1 MSFRS
6 LSEMRRAFYA
16 TSVPVSSG
24 TRTPITRGTSV
35 TGSAVRVGSGKAPTS
50 QPSTSG
56 IDHWSIV
63 LFYSMGIGVM
73 AVSILLFLV
82 LMAVWLYG
90 QFVWTFTRWDLANVR
105 LTPYKSLAYLI
116 LGATFAAGTGVGLW
130 CFSGAAWRL
139 RQRQSAARGSS
150 SAAGR
155 KTR

>member
-24 TRTPITRGTSV
+24 TRTPIARGTSV
-35 TGSAVRVGSGKAPTS
+35 TGSAARIAPGKAPTS

-105 LTPYKSLAYLI
+105 LTPYKLLAYLI

-130 CFSGAAWRL
+130 CFSGAAWR
-139 RQRQSAARGSS
+139 QRQSAARGSS

-155 KTR
+155 KVR

>member
-6 LSEMRRAFYA
+6 LSEIHPTFYA
-16 TSVPVSSG
+16 TSVAVSSG
-24 TRTPITRGTSV
+24 TRTPIARGTSV
-35 TGSAVRVGSGKAPTS
+35 TGSAPRIGPGKSPKS

-63 LFYSMGIGVM
+63 LFYSMGIGVV

-116 LGATFAAGTGVGLW
+116 LGATFAAGTCVGLW
-130 CFSGAAWRL
+130 CFSGAAW

-150 SAAGR
+150 SAPGR
-155 KTR
+155 KIR